1 MNELP
6 LPKGLKRVTFV
17 ALVLSGMLG
26 FGAAQG
32 MTALYDP
39 PAPSE
44 LDFSKVKPLPGLES
58 QPELYREAFKAMAL
72 AQISAFESMR
82 ASRTIILLGLWA
94 VSAFVFVSSLRMLR
108 PRGAPRESVRRLLTT
123 STLISA
129 VLRTLDGAQAAA
141 VARRAGAAFD
151 RVLSKSTELPGGW
164 PDGLWATGFAGMSML
179 MSLVVGGG
187 LLLLS
192 RYYRSD
198 RVRDVTL
205 QLDAGGGQSPPSPS
219 P

>member
-6 LPKGLKRVTFV
+6 LPPGLKRVTII

-32 MTALYDP
+32 VTALYDP
-39 PAPSE
+39 PSPSDVASQ
-44 LDFSKVKPLPGLES
+44 LKPMPGLES
-58 QPELYREAFKAMAL
+58 QPELYREALKALAV

-82 ASRTIILLGLWA
+82 GSRTAILFGLWA
-94 VSAFVFVSSLRMLR
+94 TSALVFVACLRLMK
-108 PRGAPRESVRRLLTT
+108 PRGAPREGVRRLLATT
-123 STLISA
+123 TLITA

-164 PDGLWATGFAGMSML
+164 PEGLWANGFAGLSML

-187 LLLLS
+187 LLMLS

-198 RVRDVTL
+198 RVREVTL
-205 QLDAGGGQSPPSPS
+205 QLDGSSPPSP
-219 P
+219 

>member
-6 LPKGLKRVTFV
+6 LPTGLRRVTIV
-17 ALVLSGMLG
+17 ALVLSGLLG

-32 MTALYDP
+32 VTALYDP
-39 PAPSE
+39 PSSSDLEASI
-44 LDFSKVKPLPGLES
+44 KPVPGLAG
-58 QPELYREAFKAMAL
+58 QPELFREAVTAMAM

-82 ASRTIILLGLWA
+82 GSRTAILFGLWA
-94 VSAFVFVSSLRMLR
+94 TSALVFVASLRMMK
-108 PRGAPRESVRRLLTT
+108 PRGAPREGVRRLLATA
-123 STLISA
+123 TLVTA

-141 VARRAGAAFD
+141 VAKRAGAAFD
-151 RVLSKSTELPGGW
+151 KVLSKSTELPGGW
-164 PDGLWATGFAGMSML
+164 PDGLWATGFTGLSML

-205 QLDAGGGQSPPSPS
+205 QLDGSPPP
-219 P
+219 